1 MSGLQ
6 QPSGSSPASLGYGS
20 WGNGKAQQFVKRP
33 AVISEP
39 CSLSR
44 GSFDPSTLGGPTLY
58 QPQRAMRTAKVVD
71 RPDQP
76 HPTLHRSPLTR
87 PRTRFAHQRDKP
99 GAESGLKS
107 LDVGGVDDR
116 CGTALGASEPL
127 SHFSLRAANHAP
139 KDPDHPSA
147 GIPLERLGDH
157 ETLRQKKPRPSSLA
171 GANRLAKYLESACLG

>member
-20 WGNGKAQQFVKRP
+20 WGNGQAQQFVKRP

-44 GSFDPSTLGGPTLY
+44 GSLDPSTLGVGPALY
-58 QPQRAMRTAKVVD
+58 QPQRAMRSAKVVD

-76 HPTLHRSPLTR
+76 HPSLHRSPLTR
-87 PRTRFAHQRDKP
+87 RRTRFAHQRDKP

-107 LDVGGVDDR
+107 LDVGGVDER
-116 CGTALGASEPL
+116 CGSALGGSEPL
-127 SHFSLRAANHAP
+127 SHFSLRAADHAP

-147 GIPLERLGDH
+147 GVPLHRLGDH
-157 ETLRQKKPRPSSLA
+157 EPLRQRSRGCPRLPVRVGSL
-171 GANRLAKYLESACLG
+171 NTLSACLG